1 MLPVTPA
8 TVHSRRLSQ
17 RRNVSYW
24 ITKISVI
31 YDEIGTLNFIRFPA
45 CVFDLPPGH
54 WLPLYGCKNRGNA
67 GLYTFFGLV

>member
-31 YDEIGTLNFIRFPA
+31 YDEIGTLNFYSFSRLRF
-45 CVFDLPPGH
+45 
-54 WLPLYGCKNRGNA
+54 
-67 GLYTFFGLV
+67 